1 MVPSILAQATPK
13 VVPLTRVMQAAPVRE
28 TPRDDLSY
36 RLTRWT
42 VEDGLTENAV
52 LAVAQ
57 SADGHLWF
65 GTSGGLVRYNGTN
78 LKRIDDRPQPTV
90 PPMTREDRIQ
100 VLLPTRDGTLWIGT
114 GGNGLAWMRDEAF
127 GVFERHKDL
136 PGDIQA
142 LAEDTQGRLWIGTT
156 GGLFCWDGKT
166 LGEIGHPTSTAKEAV
181 ADLLPEPDGA
191 IIVGWRDG
199 PPLRWDGK
207 GFHPLIPERQFPLG
221 AGVNSLGRD
230 ANGVLW
236 CGLRPSGVLGLKPD
250 GHVTTESELSGL
262 PSHVVVTDWLRD
274 RSGKL
279 FVGTSG
285 GLFEFRKGEFRRMAS
300 TSSPIV
306 ENVRDLFQD
315 AEGSLIVGSGQG
327 ALLISGESVRL
338 VRSPTG
344 ISPDDTRSVMMDREG
359 WLWIGSDSSGLS
371 RMRDGRIE
379 RLRLRSSNPAL
390 EPAVLAM
397 EQRRDGS
404 LATGTS
410 DGVYLIEDGR
420 TKAAPATWGVSGT
433 AVRAIVED
441 RQGNLWLGGETLGTV
456 IIQADGSRRS
466 DAWAARLP
474 THGVRCLLVDKAQG
488 MWVGTDGGLV
498 HVGAEGNQRYGSGR
512 GGLPHES
519 VQALLQTDDGALW
532 IGTAGGLAR
541 LRNGQVR
548 QWTQEDGLRDQR
560 IFSLIDDRSG
570 GIWINSP
577 SGIYGI
583 KISNLE
589 GGPEGSGTPVGS
601 AILGARYGI
610 VGGTYRGGAQP
621 ATARGQSGE
630 LYFTSAS
637 GLVVLDPRSFAP
649 VSQPPKVVLERVE
662 FNNSRVK
669 PRDGEFQAGP
679 GSGLLAI
686 KFSALSFR
694 DSQLNQFRY
703 RLEGV
708 DTDWVS
714 VNRRRDTLYANL
726 APGLYR
732 FQVLASNSD
741 GVWNLEGVTA
751 RIRVLPRFYQ
761 TLWFR
766 VCAGATLAGL
776 LGMGYWLRFR
786 LLRLRQQEL
795 ERQVDERTRDLQHEV
810 DQRLRTEEQLRRT
823 SELLSRAFRAS
834 PVPLML
840 CRVTDG
846 TVIEANAGLAEL
858 AGTTLEHVLGRPD
871 SILDLWPSPGER
883 DAVFSEIRSG
893 RTVHNREMLVMRPSG
908 DRRLL
913 LSAEDFELPTGHH
926 ALFVVLDIT
935 ERSALEMQVH
945 SLQKMEAIGTLAA
958 GVAHDFNNLLTIIGG
973 HVSLILDVSQL
984 TNEDR
989 DALEQV
995 RTAVTRA
1002 AKLTQQL
1009 LAYSRRQQLDVKPF
1023 QVNPMV
1029 LRLTGLLAPVMGETI
1044 QVVHQLDPSLPAAA
1058 GDEHQIEQVVIN
1070 MAVNARDAMPSGGE
1084 LRLTTSVVEL
1094 TDRSLPRDSDA
1105 LPGRYVRLSIEDT
1118 GSGMDAETM
1127 ARVFEPFFTTKDV
1140 GRGTG
1145 LGLATAFGIIKQ
1157 HQGWIDVRSE
1167 PGHGTTFEV
1176 FLPATAASV
1185 SSSSSTSPPKRAS
1198 AGGECIL
1205 VAEDEA
1211 SVRQFVRS
1219 TLTRHGYQVLEASSG
1234 PDALRVA
1241 RSHDGRIH
1249 VLLTDFVMPEGMN
1262 GRELADVLLQEQPAL
1277 KVVVCTGYSTEL
1289 VGLGNTRNLT
1299 VIRKPFEAEELLATL
1314 HRVLAG

>member
-1 MVPSILAQATPK
+1 M
-13 VVPLTRVMQAAPVRE
+13 TRADV
-28 TPRDDLSY
+28 SY
-36 RLTRWT
+36 RVTRWT

-52 LAVAQ
+52 HAVAQ

-65 GTSGGLVRYNGTN
+65 GTTGGLVRYNGTT
-78 LKRIDDRPQPTV
+78 LKRIDDRPQPSV

-100 VLLPTRDGTLWIGT
+100 ALLPARDGTLWIGT
-114 GGNGLAWMRDEAF
+114 GGNGLAWMKNEVF
-127 GVFERHKDL
+127 GVFERHADL
-136 PGDIQA
+136 PGDVAA
-142 LAEDTQGRLWIGTT
+142 LAEDAGGRLWIGTT
-156 GGLFCWDGKT
+156 RGLYCWDGRT
-166 LGEIGHPTSTAKEAV
+166 LEAV
-181 ADLLPEPDGA
+181 RHPAATAPQAVASLLTEPDGS
-191 IIVGWRDG
+191 IIVGWRDR
-199 PPLRWDGK
+199 PPLRWDGSE
-207 GFHPLIPERQFPLG
+207 FHLLIPERRFPFG
-221 AGVNSLGRD
+221 AGVHSLVRD

-250 GHVTTESELSGL
+250 GSVTAESELAGL
-262 PSHVVVTDWLRD
+262 PSHVVIRAWLRD

-279 FVGTSG
+279 FAGTSD
-285 GLFEFRKGEFRRMAS
+285 GLFEFRDGRFDRMTS

-315 AEGSLIVGSGQG
+315 AEGSLIVGSEQG

-338 VRSPTG
+338 VRGATG
-344 ISPDDTRSVMMDREG
+344 MSPDDTRSVMMDRDG

-371 RMRDGRIE
+371 RMRDGRLE
-379 RLRLRSSNPAL
+379 RMRLRSSNPAV
-390 EPAVLAM
+390 EPGVLAM

-404 LATGTS
+404 LVTGTT
-410 DGVYLIEDGR
+410 DGVYLIAEGKA
-420 TKAAPATWGVSGT
+420 TAAPATWGVGET
-433 AVRAIVED
+433 AIRAIVED
-441 RQGNLWLGGETLGTV
+441 PQGNLWLGGETLGLV
-456 IIQADGSRRS
+456 IIQADGSRRA
-466 DAWAARLP
+466 DAPDARLP
-474 THGVRCLLVDKAQG
+474 TGGVRCLLASKTG
-488 MWVGTDGGLV
+488 GTWVGTDTGLL
-498 HVGAEGNQRYGSGR
+498 HVRPEGNQHYGR
-512 GGLPHES
+512 VPGGLPHES
-519 VQALLQTDDGALW
+519 VQALLQTDDGTLW

-541 LRNGQVR
+541 LRHGR
-548 QWTQEDGLRDQR
+548 MRHWTHADGLRDER

-577 SGIYGI
+577 SGIYGVRI
-583 KISNLE
+583 ADLE
-589 GGPEGSGTPVGS
+589 GGPEGSGMPVGS

-610 VGGTYRGGAQP
+610 IGGTYRGGAQP
-621 ATARGQSGE
+621 ATARGKSGE

-649 VSQPPKVVLERVE
+649 AVQPPKVVLDRVE

-669 PRDGEFQAGP
+669 LRNGEFQAGP

-708 DTDWVS
+708 DADWVS
-714 VNRRRDTLYANL
+714 VNRRRDTLYTNL

-751 RIRVLPRFYQ
+751 RIRILPRFYQ
-761 TLWFR
+761 TLWFQTG
-766 VCAGATLAGL
+766 AGATLAAL
-776 LGMGYWLRFR
+776 LALGYWIRFR
-786 LLRLRQQEL
+786 LLRLRQREL
-795 ERQVDERTRDLQHEV
+795 ERQVAERTRDLQHEV
-810 DQRLRTEEQLRRT
+810 DQRLRTEEQLRHT
-823 SELLSRAFRAS
+823 SDLLARAFRAS

-840 CRVTDG
+840 CRVDDG

-858 AGTTLEHVLGRPD
+858 AGSPLEQVLGKPD
-871 SILDLWPSPGER
+871 SGLGLWPSPGER
-883 DAVFSEIRSG
+883 NAVFSEIRSG
-893 RTVHNREMLVMRPSG
+893 RTVHNRELRVMRASG
-908 DRRLL
+908 ERRLL
-913 LSAEDFELPTGHH
+913 MSAEDFELSTGHH

-935 ERSALEMQVH
+935 ERSALELQVH
-945 SLQKMEAIGTLAA
+945 RLQKVEAIGTLAA

-973 HVSLILDVSQL
+973 HVSLILDASQL
-984 TNEDR
+984 TTEDR
-989 DALEQV
+989 DALDQV
-995 RTAVTRA
+995 RIAVTRA

-1023 QVNPMV
+1023 LVNPMV
-1029 LRLTGLLAPVMGETI
+1029 LRLAGLLAPVLGETI
-1044 QVVHQLDPSLPAAA
+1044 QVVHQLDPALPAAV

-1070 MAVNARDAMPSGGE
+1070 MAVNARDAMPQGGE
-1084 LRLTTSVVEL
+1084 LRLATSVVDL
-1094 TDRSLPRDSDA
+1094 TNRNPPRDADA
-1105 LPGRYVRLSIEDT
+1105 LPGRYVRLTVEDT
-1118 GSGMDAETM
+1118 GSGMDAETL
-1127 ARVFEPFFTTKDV
+1127 ARVFEPFFTTKGV

-1176 FLPATAASV
+1176 FLPATTVSVTPPPSTTPPRRAA
-1185 SSSSSTSPPKRAS
+1185 P
-1198 AGGECIL
+1198 GGECIL

-1219 TLTRHGYQVLEASSG
+1219 ILIRQGYQVLEASSG

-1262 GRELADVLLQEQPAL
+1262 GRELSDILLQERPTL
-1277 KVVVCTGYSTEL
+1277 KVIVCTGYSTEL
-1289 VGLGNTRNLT
+1289 VGLGSTRNLT
-1299 VIRKPFEAEELLATL
+1299 VIRKPFEADELLATL
-1314 HRVLAG
+1314 HRVLAA